1 MPSHY
6 QKQKVLEL
14 LEGINSY
21 DYVLTPQEREKMIL
35 TELFQAKDYMTIDEM
50 ASLLSVSR
58 GTVVN
63 DLKAVRK
70 WLSKHELMLESL
82 PRFGMRIKGCER
94 DMRRAVT
101 TLLFEN
107 MEIEK
112 ALNLIKAPVY
122 RRINIVTNRQIKKLF
137 QDLKYRL

>member
-1 MPSHY
+1 
-6 QKQKVLEL
+6 
-14 LEGINSY
+14 
-21 DYVLTPQEREKMIL
+21 
-35 TELFQAKDYMTIDEM
+35 M
-50 ASLLSVSR
+50 AF
-58 GTVVN
+58 
-63 DLKAVRK
+63 KART
-70 WLSKHELMLESL
+70 MLESL
-82 PRFGMRIKGCER
+82 PRLGMRIKGCER

-137 QDLKYRL
+137 QDMEIQPIEESIHSAEKQLKTTFTDSAYSGLVIHLALA